1 MCGTSSEMKG
11 ETVATKENVSR
22 RQRSNPVSIGG
33 RSRKS
38 AKASLFTRD
47 EDSAMGLQEIE
58 SKVDGGSRQVVVWNN
73 NFISLAASSD
83 FQRPNTSSGNFRKSP
98 NGRQNFEQVCNNRSD
113 ISSPVRSPLP
123 ARVFESP
130 QTCRSL
136 SKSPPTPVYAGA
148 KFSEAPSA
156 KVLPKPPVHWV
167 EVPASAM
174 PPSTCRVG
182 GTCREMTDALKGLLK
197 VQC

>member
-11 ETVATKENVSR
+11 ETVATKETASR

-38 AKASLFTRD
+38 AKASLFARD
-47 EDSAMGLQEIE
+47 EDSTMGLQEFD
-58 SKVDGGSRQVVVWNN
+58 SKVDEGSRQVVVWNN
-73 NFISLAASSD
+73 NFISLAASSE
-83 FQRPNTSSGNFRKSP
+83 FIRSQTSSGTFRKSP
-98 NGRQNFEQVCNNRSD
+98 NRRLEQVCNNRSK

-167 EVPASAM
+167 EIPTSAM
-174 PPSTCRVG
+174 PPSSCRVG